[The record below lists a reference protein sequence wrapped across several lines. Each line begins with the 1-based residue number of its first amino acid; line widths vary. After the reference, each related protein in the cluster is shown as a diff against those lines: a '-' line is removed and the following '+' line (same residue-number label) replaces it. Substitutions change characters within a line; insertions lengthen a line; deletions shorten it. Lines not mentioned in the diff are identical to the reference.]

1 MSLNLTIAIDG
12 PAGAGKSTV
21 AKKVARRLGFL
32 YIDTGAM
39 YRSVAYEALK
49 RGVDLLDED
58 ALTDLSRAVDIALT
72 VDPGNKTRV
81 LLNNKEVTG
90 EIRAPEVSRVV
101 SLVARVPGVRREMVR
116 RQREMASM
124 GGVVM
129 EGRDIGTAVLP
140 GAEFKFFLTAS
151 PLERAKR
158 RAKELHMQGHRI
170 DLQQLAREIEERD
183 RLDSTRETDPLRPAP
198 EAEII
203 DCSEMDADRVAELI
217 AGRVRGRAR

>member
-1 MSLNLTIAIDG
+1 MTLNLTIAIDG

-39 YRSVAYEALK
+39 YRSVAYEALQ

-58 ALTDLSRAVDIALT
+58 ALTELSRMVDIALT

-81 LLNNKEVTG
+81 LLDNKEVTG
-90 EIRAPEVSRVV
+90 EIRTPEVSRVV

-116 RQREMASM
+116 RQREMAAP

-140 GAEFKFFLTAS
+140 KADFKFFLTAS

-158 RAKELHMQGHRI
+158 RARELDGRGHRME
-170 DLQQLAREIEERD
+170 LEQLAREIEERD
-183 RLDSTRETDPLRPAP
+183 RLDSTRETDPLKPAAD
-198 EAEII
+198 AEII
-203 DCSEMDADRVAELI
+203 DCSDMDADRVAELI
-217 AGRVRGRAR
+217 AGRVLGGAM